1 MSTIRHGALACLLLA
16 FGLIAAPLQAAE
28 KSNDSAMRVAVD
40 SKTGKLRPVT
50 ASERAK
56 LETLEQAGF
65 RSATRSTNT
74 AAPGVLRRFP
84 SGYEGMDVPSNL
96 HSVLTATVN
105 ADGSISIE
113 HSDPAEASHE
123 N

>member
-1 MSTIRHGALACLLLA
+1 MSTIHHGALACLLFA

-40 SKTGKLRPVT
+40 SKTGTLRPVT
-50 ASERAK
+50 AAQREK
-56 LETLEQAGF
+56 LESLDAAGF
-65 RSATRSTNT
+65 SSTAQSAAKT
-74 AAPGVLRRFP
+74 APGVLRRFP
-84 SGYEGMDVPSNL
+84 SGYEGMEVPANL

-105 ADGSISIE
+105 ADGSISVK

>member
-1 MSTIRHGALACLLLA
+1 MSTIHNGALACLLLA

-40 SKTGKLRPVT
+40 SKTGTLRPVT
-50 ASERAK
+50 AAQREK
-56 LETLEQAGF
+56 LAALEKAGF
-65 RSATRSTNT
+65 RSTTQAAAAT
-74 AAPGVLRRFP
+74 APGVLRRFP

-105 ADGSISIE
+105 ADGSISVK
-113 HSDPAEASHE
+113 HSDPAEAGHDQ
-123 N
+123 